1 MVFSDTT
8 NDNGIIQQVER
19 YINMGSTWISSD
31 TSRLKEFTSYA
42 NKINH
47 RIWHW
52 IFLSQGV
59 WKYDDSNQTNLP
71 QGVTD
76 LVAAQEKYSLPSE
89 ALTIQRV
96 EIKDVNDNWYR
107 LKQLIQDQIPGA
119 IDEFNDINGTPEYY
133 RMIGNNIE
141 LFPAPNYASTGG
153 LKLYFDRDSVDFAYT
168 DTTKPPG
175 FASPYHEA
183 IAVGSAMEWLKIKL
197 PTSGTLSFLREE
209 WVKFESDIMKF
220 YSLRN
225 KDNVRVLRRSIQKF
239 K

>member
-1 MVFSDTT
+1 
-8 NDNGIIQQVER
+8 
-19 YINMGSTWISSD
+19 
-31 TSRLKEFTSYA
+31 
-42 NKINH
+42 
-47 RIWHW
+47 
-52 IFLSQGV
+52 
-59 WKYDDSNQTNLP
+59 
-71 QGVTD
+71 
-76 LVAAQEKYSLPSE
+76 
-89 ALTIQRV
+89 
-96 EIKDVNDNWYR
+96 
-107 LKQLIQDQIPGA
+107 
-119 IDEFNDINGTPEYY
+119 
-133 RMIGNNIE
+133 MIGNNIE